1 MKSKK
6 VLLVQP
12 SLQPPGGGNAVA
24 AWMLEALKQENWVSV
39 LTWTPIDFEPI
50 NRHFGTSLSPSDF
63 TVHLAYPTL
72 RRLMNLVPLP
82 LSLLKTNLLLNS
94 CKKIKDEYDVIFTV
108 NNEADFGRR
117 GIQYVHFPWAY
128 QPRPRVDLRWY
139 HFSSTV
145 VDAYYRLSEE
155 ISGFSL
161 DRMKQNLTLVNSDW
175 TGGKV
180 REIHSIGST
189 TLHPPVPGVFPE
201 VPWEEREDG
210 FVCIGRISP
219 EKELD
224 KIIDIL
230 TGVQTQGWDVHLHII
245 GTPDNSGYYQRIRQ
259 RAQRNPSWIF
269 LNENL
274 PREELARLV
283 ARHRYG
289 IHGMIEEHFG
299 MAVAEMV
306 RAGCVVF
313 VPRGGGQVE
322 IVDGDERLV
331 YRTVEEAIAKIV
343 HTLDDTDRQAALRSY
358 LATRKELFSTERFVR
373 QIQDIVRKFEVN
385 YDDGSLP

>member
-6 VLLVQP
+6 ILLVQP

-24 AWMLEALKQENWVSV
+24 AWMLEALKQENCVSV
-39 LTWTPIDFEPI
+39 LTWTPIDLEPI

-63 TVHLAYPTL
+63 TVYLAYPTL

-82 LSLLKTNLLLNS
+82 LSLLKTNLLLNAG
-94 CKKIKDEYDVIFTV
+94 KKIKDEYDVIFTV

-128 QPRPRVDLRWY
+128 QPRSRTDLRWY

-145 VDAYYRLSEE
+145 VDTYYYLCEG

-180 REIHSIGST
+180 REIHGIGST
-189 TLHPPVPGVFPE
+189 TLYPPVPGVFPP
-201 VPWEEREDG
+201 VPWTEREDG

-230 TGVQTQGWDVHLHII
+230 TGVRAQGRDVHLHII
-245 GTPDNSGYYQRIRQ
+245 GTSDNPSYYQRIRQ
-259 RAQRNPSWIF
+259 RVQENSSWIF

-274 PREELARLV
+274 SREELVRLV
-283 ARHRYG
+283 AQHRYG
-289 IHGMIEEHFG
+289 IHGMAEEHFG

-313 VPRGGGQVE
+313 VPRGGGQKE
-322 IVDGDERLV
+322 IVAGEERLL
-331 YRTVEEAIAKIV
+331 YQTPAEAVTKIARALSDV
-343 HTLDDTDRQAALRSY
+343 GEQASLRDY
-358 LATRKELFSTERFVR
+358 LATRKDLFSPELFVR
-373 QIQDIVRKFEVN
+373 RIQDIARQFA
-385 YDDGSLP
+385 

>member
-1 MKSKK
+1 MKKNK
-6 VLLVQP
+6 ILLVQP
-12 SLQPPGGGNAVA
+12 SLQPPGGGNSVA
-24 AWMLEALKQENWVSV
+24 AWMLEALKQENCLSV
-39 LTWTPIDFEPI
+39 LTWTPIDLEPI
-50 NRHFGTSLSPSDF
+50 NRYFGTSLSPSDF

-82 LSLLKTNLLLNS
+82 LSLLKTNLLFNAG
-94 CKKIKDEYDVIFTV
+94 KKIKDEYDVIFTV

-128 QPRPRVDLRWY
+128 QPRPRADLRWY

-145 VDAYYRLSEE
+145 VDTYYHLCER

-180 REIHSIGST
+180 RQIHGIGST
-189 TLHPPVPGVFPE
+189 TLYPPVPGIFPQ
-201 VPWEEREDG
+201 VPWTEREDG

-230 TGVQTQGWDVHLHII
+230 TGVRAQGRDVHLHIV
-245 GTPDNSGYYQRIRQ
+245 GTSDNPSYYQHIRRRVQ
-259 RAQRNPSWIF
+259 ENSAWIF
-269 LNENL
+269 LNEDL
-274 PREELARLV
+274 SREELARLV
-283 ARHRYG
+283 AQHRYG
-289 IHGMIEEHFG
+289 IHGMAEEHFG

-313 VPRGGGQVE
+313 VPRGGGQKE
-322 IVDGDERLV
+322 IVAGEERLLYQTPAEAV
-331 YRTVEEAIAKIV
+331 TKIARTLSDAGE
-343 HTLDDTDRQAALRSY
+343 QASLRDY
-358 LATRKELFSTERFVR
+358 LATRKNLFSTELFVR
-373 QIQDIVRKFEVN
+373 RIQDIVQQF
-385 YDDGSLP
+385 P